1 MIVVYCA
8 NLLYIQTRQ
17 FEFDDRQFLEG
28 RQPKFRNLYLFML
41 LMVSAI
47 FTRISLSCDE
57 SLS

>member
-28 RQPKFRNLYLFML
+28 RHPKMSVIAPVLFFHL
-41 LMVSAI
+41 
-47 FTRISLSCDE
+47 
-57 SLS
+57 